1 LIEPDGNIQLIGS
14 YDKFS
19 GAEFVNAGAF
29 SPQTSL
35 PSIDLLK
42 ICESVGTVLYEKG
55 AFGHVSVDLISFPNV
70 ENPDSHPFF
79 WAVDLSLELTDN
91 ASISYFFDIL
101 MEGNLDQQTG
111 EYSVTWER
119 EIEEGDNAESDND

>member
-1 LIEPDGNIQLIGS
+1 
-14 YDKFS
+14 
-19 GAEFVNAGAF
+19 
-29 SPQTSL
+29 
-35 PSIDLLK
+35 LLK
-42 ICESVGTVLYEKG
+42 ICESVGSVLYSKG

-91 ASISYFFDIL
+91 AAISYFFDIL

-111 EYSVTWER
+111 EYNVTWER
-119 EIEEGDNAESDND
+119 EVEDIQQPDSEQEVQSPSNKA